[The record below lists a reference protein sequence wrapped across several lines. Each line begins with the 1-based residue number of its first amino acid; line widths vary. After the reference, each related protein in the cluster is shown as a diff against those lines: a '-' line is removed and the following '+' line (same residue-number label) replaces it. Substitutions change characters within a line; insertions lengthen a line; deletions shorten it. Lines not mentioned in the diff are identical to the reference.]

1 MMSSTLNAIGNL
13 VAKLRRNAK
22 ELPPDFDAEFC
33 EIYERCR
40 PFTMTSAERMY
51 ALYKAV
57 EYVMRAR
64 IPGDFVECGVWRGG
78 SGMIVALS
86 LLKWGVRDRVIHLYD
101 TYEGMS
107 APSQR
112 DKDVHGGDA
121 QQMFEKIRRSDATG
135 WCSAGLEEVRRNV
148 LSSGYPEANIIFV
161 EGKVEETL
169 PARCPRSISL
179 LRLDT
184 DWYESTYHE
193 LVHLYPLLQSGGV
206 LILDDYGHW
215 QGAREATERYFSE
228 NSIAL
233 LLNRIDYTGRVAV
246 KR

>member
-1 MMSSTLNAIGNL
+1 MSNTLNAISSL

-22 ELPPDFDAEFC
+22 DLPLDFDEGFR
-33 EIYERCR
+33 EIYARCR

-57 EYVMRAR
+57 EYVLRAR

-107 APSQR
+107 APGER
-112 DKDVHGGDA
+112 DRDVHGGNA
-121 QQMFEKIRRSDATG
+121 QEMFEGTRRSNGTG
-135 WCSAGLEEVRRNV
+135 WCSAGLKEVRTNI
-148 LSSGYPEANIIFV
+148 LSTGYPENNVSFI

-169 PARCPRSISL
+169 PARCPHSISL

-184 DWYESTYHE
+184 DWFESTYHE

-215 QGAREATERYFSE
+215 QGAREAVERYFSE

-233 LLNRIDYTGRVAV
+233 LLNRIDYTGRIAV
-246 KR
+246 KP